1 MQEND
6 VQGFNTAKELIT
18 EVIAAFQRCKSGK
31 VTSDEEKSVKIEI
44 CEKLDM
50 GNKYAFINL

>member
-1 MQEND
+1 M
-6 VQGFNTAKELIT
+6 
-18 EVIAAFQRCKSGK
+18 IAAFQRCKSGK

-50 GNKYAFINL
+50 GNK